1 MFPGS
6 GKVRNCRSVSG
17 EGVTERMAPTPETG
31 PDAWCSHRL
40 WPWKFQGMQAP
51 VARYSRHLRPQKYQ
65 GIETLSHKVQLP
77 SAATEI
83 PGHADPQSHGT
94 ATIYGHGNVKECRP
108 PSHGAAT
115 AYGHENSREHRHQLH
130 GADTTCSHRNSG
142 KSRPQLHGTA
152 TNYGHGNSREH
163 RPSFTWYSHHLW
175 PRKFQGT

>member
-6 GKVRNCRSVSG
+6 DKVRNCRSVSG
-17 EGVTERMAPTPETG
+17 EGVTERMAPIPETG

-51 VARYSRHLRPQKYQ
+51 VAWYSRHLRPQKYQ

-130 GADTTCSHRNSG
+130 GADTTCSHRNSAECRPQSLKCYLFYELHCSECG
-142 KSRPQLHGTA
+142 RVSLGAELSIQKGSRP
-152 TNYGHGNSREH
+152 
-163 RPSFTWYSHHLW
+163 
-175 PRKFQGT
+175 